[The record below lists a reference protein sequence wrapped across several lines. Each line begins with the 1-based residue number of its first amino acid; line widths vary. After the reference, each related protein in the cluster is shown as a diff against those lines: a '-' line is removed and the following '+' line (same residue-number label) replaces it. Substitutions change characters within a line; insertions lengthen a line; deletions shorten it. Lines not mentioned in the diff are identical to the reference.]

1 MLSLLS
7 HRHREDKHPAA
18 ISTSTVGQKG
28 KGNAWKQERKLAQI
42 AVFMTVHT
50 MCWMSFCL
58 TWPEFNQKARAGS
71 NRWGEHGAS
80 AENRQ
85 NRQPGAERGFINVRA
100 IDARPA
106 ETDLFERNAHTDA
119 GCMSADPGLDTEAHM
134 DQRHDINPR
143 NTGPNVCVWLQIS
156 SLTKR
161 SVCYCLPVF
170 SSLLPRHLCLRFK
183 SLK

>member
-1 MLSLLS
+1 M
-7 HRHREDKHPAA
+7 
-18 ISTSTVGQKG
+18 GQK
-28 KGNAWKQERKLAQI
+28 
-42 AVFMTVHT
+42 
-50 MCWMSFCL
+50 
-58 TWPEFNQKARAGS
+58 EFNQKARAGS

-143 NTGPNVCVWLQIS
+143 NTGPNVCV
-156 SLTKR
+156 
-161 SVCYCLPVF
+161 
-170 SSLLPRHLCLRFK
+170 
-183 SLK
+183 

>member
-1 MLSLLS
+1 MKTREEVGADCSIYDRAHHVLNVFLSYLTRIQPKSESRIKQMGRTRRL
-7 HRHREDKHPAA
+7 R
-18 ISTSTVGQKG
+18 G
-28 KGNAWKQERKLAQI
+28 K
-42 AVFMTVHT
+42 
-50 MCWMSFCL
+50 S
-58 TWPEFNQKARAGS
+58 PEQTAGS
-71 NRWGEHGAS
+71 WTRIHKCPRYWCTPS
-80 AENRQ
+80 RDWSI
-85 NRQPGAERGFINVRA
+85 R
-100 IDARPA
+100 
-106 ETDLFERNAHTDA
+106 TKCTHTDA